1 MQTRTIIQTG
11 LWALVALLAGALVV
25 TYLNLSGGGSAAEK
39 PYGTPFTLVDQNGDE
54 FSSKK
59 LAGEPF
65 ALFFGYTHCPDVC
78 PTTLYEL
85 ASHLNEIEK
94 AGHDFKIVFV
104 TVDPARDT
112 PAVLKDYVEAV
123 SPKIVAL
130 TGDEADIAKTAKG
143 WGAFY
148 RKAGEGDDYLMDHTA
163 TTFLIDKNG
172 RLAGTIAYGEDPK
185 TVGAKLER
193 LAGA

>member
-11 LWALVALLAGALVV
+11 LWAVVALVAGALVF
-25 TYLNLSGGGSAAEK
+25 TYFNLSRQGSAGDA
-39 PYGTPFTLVDQNGDE
+39 PYGTPFTLTDQNGE
-54 FSSKK
+54 SFSSAK
-59 LAGEPF
+59 LAGEPY

-85 ASHLNEIEK
+85 ASHQDAIEK
-94 AGHDFKIVFV
+94 AGHDFRVVFV
-104 TVDPARDT
+104 TVDPERDT
-112 PAVLKDYVEAV
+112 PGVLKEYVEAV

-130 TGDEADIAKTAKG
+130 TGDRQDVAAMAKG
-143 WGAFY
+143 WGAYFA
-148 RKAGEGDDYLMDHTA
+148 RQGEGADYLMDHTA
-163 TTFLIDKNG
+163 TTFLIDADG

-185 TVGAKLER
+185 TVTAKLER